1 MIAVL
6 IALILALTSATTEA
20 SVSTVT
26 SEASV
31 VQTAQEQALEAS
43 AWESLDMV
51 GTIDIITEETIVD
64 YSHTVT
70 VEDGT
75 YSISATQFAVVD
87 PYDSVYVHIF
97 NVEALA
103 HA

>member
-6 IALILALTSATTEA
+6 IALILALAPATAEAPAHTEA
-20 SVSTVT
+20 Q
-26 SEASV
+26 V
-31 VQTAQEQALEAS
+31 VQTERAQALEAS
-43 AWESLDMV
+43 AWESLDLIES
-51 GTIDIITEETIVD
+51 IDIITEDSIVD

-75 YSISATQFAVVD
+75 YSILSNQFAVVD
-87 PYDSVYVHIF
+87 PYDNVYVHIF
-97 NVEALA
+97 TVDALY